1 MTPMLILHW
10 MKITLTCHVP
20 IECRF
25 QPPEAA
31 VTSAEECGAAATH
44 KGYTFTNVILNGVPC
59 QPTAANV
66 DNECLE
72 HSFASLSAVSE
83 E

>member
-31 VTSAEECGAAATH
+31 VTPAGECGAAAAH
-44 KGYTFTNVILNGVPC
+44 KGYTFTDVILNGVPC
-59 QPTAANV
+59 RPTAANV
-66 DNECLE
+66 GDECLE
-72 HSFASLSAVSE
+72 HSFVSLSAVSE
-83 E
+83 K